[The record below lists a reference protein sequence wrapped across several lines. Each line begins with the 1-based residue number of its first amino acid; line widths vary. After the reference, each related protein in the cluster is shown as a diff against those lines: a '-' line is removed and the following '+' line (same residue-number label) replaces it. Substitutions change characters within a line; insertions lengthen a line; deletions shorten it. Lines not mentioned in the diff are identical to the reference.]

1 MRENKLMK
9 NNTYNSLINKK
20 SNKKNNCQLYNYTTP
35 NKNLKKNS
43 NIFIVNK
50 TIENRQ
56 DKLPFLGKDLI
67 KGNTINNNEHFKTL
81 YFPS

>member
-35 NKNLKKNS
+35 NKNLKKIV
-43 NIFIVNK
+43 IF
-50 TIENRQ
+50 
-56 DKLPFLGKDLI
+56 LLLI
-67 KGNTINNNEHFKTL
+67 KQSKIDKINCLF
-81 YFPS
+81 